1 MGAHTLKAE
10 DKAEDLDAF
19 PHRWQARVLP
29 GAPLI
34 APARQFVFPLAVP
47 GEEDALARGA
57 LWLEVRPEVGG
68 IFLAQCALGFAG
80 RGVCTGVWST
90 PRSGDL
96 LAIAGGYAYLIPT
109 GDPDQTELL
118 PLRPVVSVH
127 VAHDPRVLVLVG
139 FHTVTVLAADAAW
152 TSPRL
157 SWEGVAITGIQEGV
171 LHGTGWHMQSD
182 RELPFA
188 LDLRSQE
195 LAGGAFLP

>member
-1 MGAHTLKAE
+1 MTAQPQ
-10 DKAEDLDAF
+10 DAF
-19 PHRWQARVLP
+19 PHSWQARVLP

-57 LWLEVRPEVGG
+57 LWLEVRPAVGG

-80 RGVCTGVWST
+80 GGVSTGVWPT
-90 PRSGDL
+90 PRPEDV

-109 GDPDQTELL
+109 GEPERTELL

-127 VAHDPRVLVLVG
+127 VADDPGALVLVG
-139 FHTVTVLAADAAW
+139 FHTVTVLTADAAW

-157 SWEGVAITGIQEGV
+157 SWEGVAVTGIREGV

-188 LDLRSQE
+188 LDLRTRE
-195 LAGGAFLP
+195 LTGGGFLP